1 MITRDELVEI
11 GIFNKP
17 HGVEGEIS
25 ATFDCDAET
34 AAEFSCFVCDI
45 DGIFVPFFASSLR
58 NKGAM
63 TLLLK
68 FDGLDSNEAVRR
80 LVNKTVYV
88 PKREYEQLQGEL
100 EDGDEVPTDYFIGF
114 TLYDDDQPMGEII
127 DIDDATEN
135 VLFIVQRLDGSTMLV
150 PAADELVNDIDFD
163 NKSITMTLPE
173 GLLNM

>member
-58 NKGAM
+58 NKGTM
-63 TLLLK
+63 TLLLNAGWMVHIQ
-68 FDGLDSNEAVRR
+68 FL
-80 LVNKTVYV
+80 
-88 PKREYEQLQGEL
+88 
-100 EDGDEVPTDYFIGF
+100 I
-114 TLYDDDQPMGEII
+114 
-127 DIDDATEN
+127 
-135 VLFIVQRLDGSTMLV
+135 VLIVT
-150 PAADELVNDIDFD
+150 
-163 NKSITMTLPE
+163 
-173 GLLNM
+173 

>member
-1 MITRDELVEI
+1 M
-11 GIFNKP
+11 
-17 HGVEGEIS
+17 
-25 ATFDCDAET
+25 
-34 AAEFSCFVCDI
+34 
-45 DGIFVPFFASSLR
+45 
-58 NKGAM
+58 
-63 TLLLK
+63 
-68 FDGLDSNEAVRR
+68 RR

-135 VLFIVQRLDGSTMLV
+135 VLFIVQRPDGSTMLV

>member
-11 GIFNKP
+11 GVFNKP

-25 ATFDCDAET
+25 ATFDCDAEM
-34 AAEFSCFVCDI
+34 AAQFSCFVCDI

-68 FDGLDSNEAVRR
+68 FDGLDNTEAVRR

-88 PKREYEQLQGEL
+88 PKREYEQMQGEL

-114 TLYDDDQPMGEII
+114 SLYDGDELVGEII

-135 VLFIVQRLDGSTMLV
+135 VLFIVQRADGSTMLV
-150 PAADELVNDIDFD
+150 PAADDLVENIDLD
-163 NKSITMTLPE
+163 DKVITMLLPE
-173 GLLNM
+173 GL